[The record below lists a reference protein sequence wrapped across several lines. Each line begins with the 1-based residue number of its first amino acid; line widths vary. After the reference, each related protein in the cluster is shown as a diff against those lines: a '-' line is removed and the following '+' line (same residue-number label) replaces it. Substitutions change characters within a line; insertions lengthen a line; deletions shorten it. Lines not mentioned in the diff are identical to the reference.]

1 MHFSAAGVV
10 SVFLCF
16 VAGCSVD
23 VRDVDEPSESAE
35 HDETAASDES
45 ALHRSEDSGNVVW
58 ARGLF
63 ETPRFLRSDGAGYAY
78 AAGTQSTST
87 GPIIF
92 VLRYS
97 PYGNRIKFGFPSSAL
112 DAFGVASDGRMAF
125 AGVATSITGAPP
137 DFGCGPVERGYYI
150 AVVRP
155 DRSCA
160 WMVTTGSFDVHPVSL
175 TFGPN
180 GELVVA
186 GTAAGTYDLG
196 GGTEM
201 STPSM
206 VYLSRF
212 TSTGTH
218 SWSKVFGEPEVSS
231 RINQQTSG
239 ADVDAA
245 GSIHLTGRFRAR
257 IDFGGGTMT
266 AAAGSDFENATGYL
280 ASFTSTGQYIRA
292 RQFGSS
298 VAPHTIDAAPDGSVV
313 IGGRFAG
320 TVQFD
325 EKSLTN
331 TSGSRDIFLA
341 TFAPNGA
348 VRWVKKLWGTATMR
362 LIGAGFDNAGY
373 VSVAG
378 RFERTSTSGTRSLHI
393 GSFDFV
399 TNNDTR
405 MFTAQFTPRYGTT
418 VWANDYAAVDELAPA
433 VTPNAFAITP
443 NNGRLLVTGEVRG
456 VTDFEGE
463 AFGYRGTVTP
473 FLLRIYP

>member
-1 MHFSAAGVV
+1 MHVKTASVV
-10 SVFLCF
+10 SAFLF
-16 VAGCSVD
+16 FAGGCSGD
-23 VRDVDEPSESAE
+23 ARDADELGDSPE

-45 ALHRSEDSGNVVW
+45 ALHRHENSGTVVW

-78 AAGTQSTST
+78 GAGTQPTST
-87 GPIIF
+87 GPRIF
-92 VLRYS
+92 VVRYS
-97 PYGNRIKFGFPSSAL
+97 PYGSRIKFGFPSSAL
-112 DAFGVASDGRMAF
+112 SAFGVANDGTIAF
-125 AGVATSITGAPP
+125 AGVATSITGSAP
-137 DFGCGPVERGYYI
+137 DFGCGPVPRGYYV

-160 WMVTTGSFDVHPVSL
+160 WTVSTGSFEVNPVSL

-180 GELVVA
+180 GEVVVA

-212 TSTGTH
+212 TANGTH
-218 SWSKVFGEPEVSS
+218 SWSKVFGEPVVSS

-239 ADVDAA
+239 ADVDAN

-257 IDFGGGTMT
+257 IDFGGGTLT
-266 AAAGSDFENATGYL
+266 AAPGSDFENATGYL
-280 ASFTSTGQYIRA
+280 ASFTSGGAYIRA
-292 RQFGSS
+292 RTFGSS

-320 TVQFD
+320 SLQFD
-325 EKSLTN
+325 GKSLTN
-331 TSGSRDIFLA
+331 TSGTRDIFLA
-341 TFAPNGA
+341 TFEPNGA

-362 LIGAGFDNAGY
+362 LVGAGFDYAGY

-378 RFERTSTSGTRSLHI
+378 RFERNDTSGTRTLHI
-393 GSFDFV
+393 GAFDFV
-399 TNNDTR
+399 TNNDIR

-418 VWANDYAAVDELAPA
+418 VWANDYGAVDQLGPS
-433 VTPNAFAITP
+433 VIPHSFAITP

-463 AFGYRGTVTP
+463 PFGYPGTVTP
-473 FLLRIYP
+473 FLVRIYP